1 MIRSFGESIYIAK
14 IKINKAEM
22 DQRNLLGRM
31 VKFNNKYRPKS
42 KEDKEKY
49 AYESAYAFLNGRN

>member
-1 MIRSFGESIYIAK
+1 
-14 IKINKAEM
+14 M
-22 DQRNLLGRM
+22 DQKNLLGRM

-49 AYESAYAFLNGRN
+49 AYESAHAFLNGRN